1 MTQKIP
7 LFAEEWIYGK
17 WSVKGQADIHMHE
30 CDEVML
36 VWGLLRLTLVSL
48 RSHITSVVP
57 PLNIPLP

>member
-1 MTQKIP
+1 VD
-7 LFAEEWIYGK
+7 YVK

-36 VWGLLRLTLVSL
+36 VWGLLGLTLVSL

-57 PLNIPLP
+57 PPNIPLP